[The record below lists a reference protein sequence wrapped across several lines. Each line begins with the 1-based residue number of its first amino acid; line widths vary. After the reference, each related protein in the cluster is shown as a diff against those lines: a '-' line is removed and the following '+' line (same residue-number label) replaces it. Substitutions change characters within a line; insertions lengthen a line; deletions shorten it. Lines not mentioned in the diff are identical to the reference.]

1 MNLKPLKVNVWIG
14 TLNYNSYWSPE
25 AISIFKAKTNIDEL
39 PLFIDIEEKFEFLNR
54 FYFPN
59 QMLSLD
65 RIYFETFQ
73 THFSETRLFGDS
85 SFRSFDHSKSRFSGN
100 LIF

>member
-1 MNLKPLKVNVWIG
+1 MIGQERQLISIKLKPLKVNVWIG
-14 TLNYNSYWSPE
+14 TVKYNSYWAPE

-65 RIYFETFQ
+65 RIYFT
-73 THFSETRLFGDS
+73 
-85 SFRSFDHSKSRFSGN
+85 
-100 LIF
+100 